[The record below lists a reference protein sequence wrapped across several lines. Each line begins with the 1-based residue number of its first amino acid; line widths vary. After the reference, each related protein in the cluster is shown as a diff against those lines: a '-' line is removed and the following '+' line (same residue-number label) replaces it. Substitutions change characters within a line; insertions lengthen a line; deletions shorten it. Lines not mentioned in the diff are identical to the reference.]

1 MSSFGVIQDQKPRD
15 LENNTQQKS
24 KKLNLTIPVLSDHEK
39 RQMLFE
45 IMAKRKDSDA
55 QESAY
60 SDAIRIML
68 KDLDA
73 YYGFGKDSKE
83 TLMSHLN
90 YTDTTFGEVQ
100 LAYLLA
106 HPVADNSL
114 LQKRQSFIEE
124 LVSNEELCNE
134 LDAILNQVKKAE
146 SGFFS
151 FKKSEDPVT
160 GEFIQKLYWS
170 KLPDWLNKSPHAME
184 ASIRLK
190 NFGTFFEAGGGLP
203 FSIGIMSLCLAAS
216 NYMERRA
223 AGENVSYGTVLK
235 EGWTATKLFASGIC
249 DAIKNPPSD
258 PAKRQQL
265 YLVLGGGA
273 AYITFILAVQAYQTK
288 VAIGN
293 AREIRDTINYMQ
305 TCLGDVASI
314 VEASQQLQRIAS
326 ENTAMASGVFSIGN
340 LGRLLHGSSRSQEF
354 AQLID
359 LLQTNTFKGSASFFS
374 LSGRV
379 LAAYRLMNEEKDN
392 FAPALAALGEIDA
405 CLSMAKL
412 YKKMRNE
419 RAQVSF
425 ATFVKT
431 AKPYI
436 KLTDFWNPF
445 INPNVVVTNSLELGD
460 GTDVSKIIL
469 TGSNT
474 GGKSTIL
481 KAILINMLTIHTF
494 GFGFASEC
502 VVSPLSFIG
511 SYLRVN
517 DDVASGE
524 SKFKAEVMRAKMLC
538 ETMES
543 LPRDQFGFVVIDE
556 LFTGTGSE
564 KAAVAA
570 SKVAQ
575 KLATLENNLY
585 ILATH
590 FPQLTEL
597 AKNNPGIIKNY
608 KVDVYKDEAGNL
620 VRPFKLELGIST
632 NNIANDI
639 LNEEIRDIDFS
650 I

>member
-1 MSSFGVIQDQKPRD
+1 M
-15 LENNTQQKS
+15 
-24 KKLNLTIPVLSDHEK
+24 
-39 RQMLFE
+39 
-45 IMAKRKDSDA
+45 
-55 QESAY
+55 
-60 SDAIRIML
+60 
-68 KDLDA
+68 
-73 YYGFGKDSKE
+73 
-83 TLMSHLN
+83 
-90 YTDTTFGEVQ
+90 
-100 LAYLLA
+100 
-106 HPVADNSL
+106 
-114 LQKRQSFIEE
+114 SFI
-124 LVSNEELCNE
+124 
-134 LDAILNQVKKAE
+134 
-146 SGFFS
+146 
-151 FKKSEDPVT
+151 
-160 GEFIQKLYWS
+160 
-170 KLPDWLNKSPHAME
+170 
-184 ASIRLK
+184 
-190 NFGTFFEAGGGLP
+190 
-203 FSIGIMSLCLAAS
+203 
-216 NYMERRA
+216 
-223 AGENVSYGTVLK
+223 
-235 EGWTATKLFASGIC
+235 
-249 DAIKNPPSD
+249 
-258 PAKRQQL
+258 
-265 YLVLGGGA
+265 LG
-273 AYITFILAVQAYQTK
+273 VQAYQTK
-288 VAIGN
+288 TAIGN
-293 AREIRDTINYMQ
+293 AREIRDAINYMQ
-305 TCLGDVASI
+305 TRLCDVASI
-314 VEASQQLQRIAS
+314 VEASKQLQRIAS
-326 ENTAMASGVFSIGN
+326 ENASMASGVFSIGN
-340 LGRLLHGSSRSQEF
+340 LEMLLHGSSRSQGF

-392 FAPALAALGEIDA
+392 FAPALATLGEIDA

-419 RAQVSF
+419 RAHVSF
-425 ATFVKT
+425 ATFAKT

-445 INPNVVVTNSLELGD
+445 INPDVVVTNSLELGD

-502 VVSPLSFIG
+502 VVSPLAFIG

-517 DDVASGE
+517 DDVAAGE

-538 ETMES
+538 ETMEA
-543 LPRDQFGFVVIDE
+543 LPKDQFGFVVIDE

-575 KLATLENNLY
+575 KLATLDNNVY

-597 AKNNPGIIKNY
+597 AKNNQGIIKNY
-608 KVDVYKDEAGNL
+608 KVDVYKDQAGNL
-620 VRPFKLELGIST
+620 VRPFKLELGVST
-632 NNIANDI
+632 SNIANDI